1 MALGARAGDVV
12 GMVLR
17 QGTVLTAAGL
27 VLGAAIALIAGRFM
41 SSLLFETSPRD
52 PLVFAA
58 VGVSMLAVAIIACV
72 LPALRAARVNPVN
85 ALRAD

>member
-41 SSLLFETSPRD
+41 CLLFETSPRD